1 MSFDRDYYYSLQD
14 ENCLSVQLQRAH
26 DRMRDKY
33 LKEREQEEMEER
45 ILENVLKKLQI
56 IVKDEASPA
65 LKDIKNQLDNI
76 FK

>member
-1 MSFDRDYYYSLQD
+1 
-14 ENCLSVQLQRAH
+14 
-26 DRMRDKY
+26 MRDKY

-65 LKDIKNQLDNI
+65 LKDIKN
-76 FK
+76 